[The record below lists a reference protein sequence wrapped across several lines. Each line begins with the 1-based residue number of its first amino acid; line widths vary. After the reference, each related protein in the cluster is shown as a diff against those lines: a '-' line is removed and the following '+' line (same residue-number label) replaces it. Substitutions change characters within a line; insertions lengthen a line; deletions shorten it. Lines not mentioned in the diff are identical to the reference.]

1 VLGEVGKM
9 TDVDKV
15 LLDWANKTLPT
26 QDELDQQDF
35 VNQVEQSILSLMKE
49 PQKKV
54 EMGPARDQQLDM
66 MGRMFGPR
74 GITQEE
80 AQIGGQLEER
90 LAPTFPV
97 DYEQTMPA
105 GASQNLSPDVR
116 SDLAFGTLD
125 DALETQMF
133 KRGIGGL

>member
-1 VLGEVGKM
+1 
-9 TDVDKV
+9 
-15 LLDWANKTLPT
+15 
-26 QDELDQQDF
+26 
-35 VNQVEQSILSLMKE
+35 MKE

-97 DYEQTMPA
+97 DYEQLDYEQTMPA

-116 SDLAFGTLD
+116 SNLAFGTLD